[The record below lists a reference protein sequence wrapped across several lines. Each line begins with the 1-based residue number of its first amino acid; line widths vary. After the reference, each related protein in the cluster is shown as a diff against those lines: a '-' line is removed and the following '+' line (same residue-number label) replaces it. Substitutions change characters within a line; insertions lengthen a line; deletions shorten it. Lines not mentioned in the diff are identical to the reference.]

1 MTALSTLDKLKLAS
15 KACNSSSNFEQFIVN
30 LDLIDITLDEVEKL
44 YEENFK
50 DLIRH
55 MSSFWLEDRKF
66 KLHRVFDD
74 HAYFREQGI
83 KHFAL
88 PYKLFIGQDKDYGN
102 IIKLYCMTA
111 SGEDELCANYD
122 LTLEQDLQAMHGID
136 VCHELFLTIMVDIAK
151 KAGLERNYGC

>member
-30 LDLIDITLDEVEKL
+30 LDLIDITLDEAEKL
-44 YEENFK
+44 YEENCK

-55 MSSFWLEDRKF
+55 MSPFWLEDRKF

-74 HAYFREQGI
+74 HSFFQEHGI
-83 KHFAL
+83 KRFAL
-88 PYKLFIGQDKDYGN
+88 PYRFYHDKDKNCGN
-102 IIKLYCMTA
+102 VIKLCAVTM
-111 SGEDELCANYD
+111 SGEEEIDSSYELID
-122 LTLEQDLQAMHGID
+122 DIQAMYRID
-136 VCHELFLTIMVDIAK
+136 IFHETVITMMVDIAK